1 MKVNN
6 AELCENVRFQ
16 MVARAD
22 LSAHLKKRKMKALV
36 PQIIQ
41 ILYFGALCI
50 LFAGSL
56 AISRGSFDSCSM
68 VSFLTSLVFLIEP
81 IQVIL
86 DTVENFAFLFLFS
99 PMITFSQL
107 SLPLINVGGF
117 YSDFLKF
124 LNCLEVSFNIFDLTI
139 LKFERYY

>member
-1 MKVNN
+1 MKANN
-6 AELCENVRFQ
+6 AELCENLRFQ
-16 MVARAD
+16 RLARAD
-22 LSAHLKKRKMKALV
+22 LSASLKKRKMKALI

-56 AISRGSFDSCSM
+56 AISSGSFDSCGM

-86 DTVENFAFLFLFS
+86 GTVKKFAFFFLLLLLFFFPYNKFFLVVS
-99 PMITFSQL
+99 SLDQCWGVL
-107 SLPLINVGGF
+107 SRFWKIIELP
-117 YSDFLKF
+117 
-124 LNCLEVSFNIFDLTI
+124 
-139 LKFERYY
+139 